1 MLPAAV
7 VAVVAIIAAGT
18 FAAWLLAAGTGFVA
32 AVAAVVAAVVHTE
45 IVAGPVAADTPHW
58 TGAADI
64 AFDFA
69 ADEIADH

>member
-1 MLPAAV
+1 MLPAAAAA
-7 VAVVAIIAAGT
+7 VAAVAIIAAGT

-32 AVAAVVAAVVHTE
+32 AAVVHTE
-45 IVAGPVAADTPHW
+45 IVAGPVAAGTPHW

-64 AFDFA
+64 AFDFV